1 MDGQTA
7 AAEPAGPVNWRA
19 QWECQLSGLRDLNQS
34 MAAVGDE
41 SRHWLAWYQ
50 DQFKFQGMRIDAM
63 GHVPPVRLRYPL
75 PQSARQ

>member
-1 MDGQTA
+1 MDGGPA

-34 MAAVGDE
+34 MAAVGAE

-50 DQFKFQGMRIDAM
+50 DQFKFQGMRVDAM
-63 GHVPPVRLRYPL
+63 GHVPPVRLR
-75 PQSARQ
+75 